1 MIMQTA
7 VTKRQ
12 KRGLSIK
19 AKDALQGYLFI
30 TPSFLSLIIFLL
42 IPILASFVISTFD
55 WGILTT
61 PTFNGLD
68 NYRNLFQDE
77 IFLTALKN
85 TLKWVVIYVPLSI
98 VTSFVLALAMDM
110 PLKGIGAFRGIFYL
124 PVVAPLVVIS
134 LLFVWMYNE
143 EFGAINYILSL
154 LGIPAVGWLTDTR
167 ISLISIALMSVW
179 KWAGYNMLIF
189 LSAMQGIPD
198 SLFEAAELDGIT
210 PFKKLIYIKIPLLMP
225 SIYFVLLTCVI
236 DAFQIFT
243 EVYVMTAGGPGYSTH
258 TVSYYI
264 WASAFRYSHMGYAC
278 AMSVVMFVIIMI
290 VTIVQDRF
298 LNKRVQYDS

>member
-1 MIMQTA
+1 MTIQTT
-7 VTKRQ
+7 VTKKR

-30 TPSFLSLIIFLL
+30 TPSFLSLIVFML
-42 IPILASFVISTFD
+42 IPILASFVISAFD

-68 NYRNLFQDE
+68 NYRNLFHDE
-77 IFLTALKN
+77 IFLIALKN

-98 VTSFVLALAMDM
+98 VTSFILALAMDM
-110 PLKGIGAFRGIFYL
+110 PLKGIGVFRGIFYL

-134 LLFVWMYNE
+134 LLFVWLYNE
-143 EFGAINYILSL
+143 EFGAINFIFSL
-154 LGIPAVGWLTDTR
+154 IGIPAVGWLTDIR

-189 LSAMQGIPD
+189 LSAMQGIPN

-210 PFKKLIYIKIPLLMP
+210 PLKKLFYIKIPLLMP

-243 EVYVMTAGGPGYSTH
+243 EVYIMTAGGPGYSTH

-264 WASAFRYSHMGYAC
+264 WASAFKYSHMGYAC

-290 VTIVQDRF
+290 VTVIQDRF